1 MTRGICVTVVIAVV
15 CAAVP
20 VRADWIPDHGAKIIK
35 IEVSSELGSGIKE
48 FVFTPERQPDGS
60 WEWRLP
66 PGQENRLIKAGD
78 IVLASVEDLV
88 QTVVGDPAVSLS
100 FAVTAG
106 PVDTTFTITSANA
119 GFLPIVNPDAFATAA
134 VTVTDLNSNGVALT
148 GLQSGNKAYKAA
160 YNSPAVDWAFLVGN
174 VSAPADD
181 SNVGVERRPSS
192 GRETITATVDSIEAQ
207 FKFKLTAEDSAS
219 GTSTFDIIPEPASLA
234 LLGLG
239 GLGILLRRRHLR

>member
-1 MTRGICVTVVIAVV
+1 MTRGTCLTAVLV
-15 CAAVP
+15 ALCAVLP
-20 VRADWIPDHGAKIIK
+20 IRADWIPGQGAKIIQ
-35 IEVSSELGSGIKE
+35 IEVSSDLGSAIKQ
-48 FVFTPERQPDGS
+48 FVFTPEKQADGS
-60 WEWRLP
+60 WQWQLP

-78 IVLASVEDLV
+78 TVLASIENLV
-88 QTVVGDPAVSLS
+88 QTVVGDPAVSLA
-100 FAVTAG
+100 FAVVAG

-148 GLQSGNKAYKAA
+148 GLQTGGKAYKAS
-160 YNSPAVDWAFLVGN
+160 YNSPAVDWAFLVGS

-181 SNVGVERRPSS
+181 SNIATERRPSN

-207 FKFKLTAEDSAS
+207 FKFKLTANDSAS
-219 GTSTFDIIPEPASLA
+219 GTSTFDIIPEPASLL